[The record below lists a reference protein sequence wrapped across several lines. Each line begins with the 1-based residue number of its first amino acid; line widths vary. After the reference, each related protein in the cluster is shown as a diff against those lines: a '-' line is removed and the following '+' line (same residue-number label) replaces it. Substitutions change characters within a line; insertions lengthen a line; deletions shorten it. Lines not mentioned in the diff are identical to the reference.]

1 VTADYAGGEPPL
13 DFDVVLVHLGTND
26 LAAGAEAPAAANTVV
41 AVADLLSARRRHAPV
56 TVLVAADPGR
66 PAGPL
71 ARWPAGPLA
80 RWPRSRPASPHST
93 PLSLPGTRPIL
104 RARVIQNSRAR
115 ARAGAQRVRRRCG
128 GRALRPARLS
138 HRDVQVAPP
147 PATRRTQLLAQ
158 APNPRHSVALGS
170 MAVIHCPGQ
179 LRH

>member
-1 VTADYAGGEPPL
+1 MTADYAGGEPPL

-41 AVADLLSARRRHAPV
+41 AVANLLSARRPHAAV
-56 TVLVAADPGR
+56 TVLVAAGPRPG
-66 PAGPL
+66 P

-80 RWPRSRPASPHST
+80 RSPVAARVSAFNAAIAARD
-93 PLSLPGTRPIL
+93 SEPIL

-158 APNPRHSVALGS
+158 APNPRPPWHWA
-170 MAVIHCPGQ
+170 
-179 LRH
+179 R